1 MATHCAREAGYCV
14 KPNGRDQNDG
24 VKQSLNQGS
33 IYQYFKSRG
42 SSRQTDIENL
52 CLAMCLETKGA
63 TGCETT
69 WGWRWDGGGCRVHTR
84 EVSRGNGSA
93 NKYNCWVFSKCT
105 KGKIYIFVKGY
116 HRHIIK
122 CPYSAMLVGSNKT
135 SL

>member
-14 KPNGRDQNDG
+14 KPNGEDQNDG
-24 VKQSLNQGS
+24 VKQSLSQSS
-33 IYQYFKSRG
+33 IDQYFKRRG
-42 SSRQTDIENL
+42 NSNQPDVENL

-105 KGKIYIFVKGY
+105 KGKIYL
-116 HRHIIK
+116 
-122 CPYSAMLVGSNKT
+122 C
-135 SL
+135 

>member
-14 KPNGRDQNDG
+14 KPNGEDQNDG
-24 VKQSLNQGS
+24 VTQNIEMMATNML
-33 IYQYFKSRG
+33 FVRRG
-42 SSRQTDIENL
+42 SNEHAFQNL
-52 CLAMCLETKGA
+52 CLAMCLETEGA
-63 TGCETT
+63 TGCEII
-69 WGWRWDGGGCRVHTR
+69 WKQWGGGCFAHTR
-84 EVSRGNGSA
+84 EVSRGNGA
-93 NKYNCWVFSKCT
+93 GNHDCWVFSKCT